1 MVFCDFKNEIE
12 VIEQRSRIIFKVKE
26 EIIQRDGVGIL
37 DYLEMMINGHI
48 NYIYYHYGDNLM
60 TKIVIDKNDYAD
72 WIKNIVENGTDI
84 RGL

>member
-1 MVFCDFKNEIE
+1 MVFCDFKNDIE

-37 DYLEMMINGHI
+37 DYLEMMINGYI

-60 TKIVIDKNDYAD
+60 TKIVIDKNDYVD
-72 WIKNIVENGTDI
+72 WIKNIIENGTDI